1 MKKWIAILLCIILL
15 PMTALA
21 HPGGLDAAQGHR
33 DAGDLSGLGSYHYHC
48 EGREA
53 HLHIWSLCPFS
64 EAYGEYKQAKDAILL
79 LLEEEEMTE
88 EKEKEL
94 RALLSHMLLPFG
106 ITKEQME
113 NENVRFMATAEES
126 VHVRKKPSA
135 KGSSAACAK
144 DAGTPVLATD
154 AALDG
159 WYPVQ
164 YWHQGVVLQGYV
176 RADELAEISLKEY
189 AALLCDLL

>member
-1 MKKWIAILLCIILL
+1 MKKWIVILLCFLL
-15 PMTALA
+15 FPMTALA

-33 DAGDLSGLGSYHYHC
+33 DPGDLSGLGSYHYHC

-64 EAYGEYKQAKDAILL
+64 EAYVEYKQAKDAILSL
-79 LLEEEEMTE
+79 LAQEEWTE
-88 EKEKEL
+88 AQEDEL
-94 RALLSHMLLPFG
+94 RVLLSHMLLPFG

-113 NENVRFMATAEES
+113 NENVRFMATAEEN

-135 KGSSAACAK
+135 KGTSAACAN
-144 DAGTPVLATD
+144 AEGTPVLATD

-164 YWHQGVVLQGYV
+164 YWHQGAVLQGYV